1 MLPPCW
7 MVPGRHGKEAV
18 GNEDRVAGQGQ
29 KTHSQ
34 GCVFTGRRGSY
45 CLVTGASRTFFVA
58 FLVIWRPRLVSP
70 TTEVSVHSELRLELR
85 EGLARI
91 AVAGRDAQRL
101 LELL

>member
-1 MLPPCW
+1 RRPGPELGR
-7 MVPGRHGKEAV
+7 VPRRNAARRAERSSCYPLVGWCRAGTEKEAV

-70 TTEVSVHSELRLELR
+70 TTEVSVHS
-85 EGLARI
+85 
-91 AVAGRDAQRL
+91 
-101 LELL
+101 